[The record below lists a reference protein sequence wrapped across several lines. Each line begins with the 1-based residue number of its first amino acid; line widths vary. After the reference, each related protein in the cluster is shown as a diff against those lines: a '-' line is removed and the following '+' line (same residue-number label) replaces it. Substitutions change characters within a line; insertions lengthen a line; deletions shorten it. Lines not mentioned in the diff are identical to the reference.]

1 MTSIIIAGR
10 ANSEQTTECIY
21 VAMNIANMYPSSRF
35 TIVLKSKKEWEKY
48 CEDICNLFGIVK
60 KTHPLILFS
69 NGNQIG
75 GQQEFFK
82 LISESFTYDNIIK
95 KGDEYILNIEDND
108 LINRLT
114 KENSLQIEK
123 EYNCRMK
130 GKYLEDK
137 IKEKLEQIPIDHFD
151 TIYNKYNTIESD
163 YDVDF
168 IDDMNVYV
176 KYDEKFT
183 PDPKDYKE
191 EQEVIETK
199 VSYVEKEEYDNYH
212 AELQAKKEA
221 EEKRKALEEDLKVK
235 KENLDKLKEEGNLT
249 PEDEEKLQAEITE
262 IENQLNPPKVEE
274 EEKNENE
281 ENNNENNENNNN
293 EDNNNKNNNNEEGGE
308 KKEENV
314 EDNNNNNNDN
324 NNNNETEEKKEEEE
338 KKTDENNNNTPEE
351 NKEVQIDPE
360 TGLPIENPENI
371 PKPKEYRE
379 INYVC
384 YPDFDIPVE
393 YFEKEILV
401 ESNPNN
407 NYELLI
413 NPYFTFY
420 GETLINRINDYQG
433 PKAVVKPKPEMP
445 APVEVNPDE
454 IVAEEQINVD
464 DKNKKDNKQNNNNK
478 KDNKQN
484 NNNNKNDN
492 KKDNK
497 NDTKKDNKND
507 NSNKNTTNTNN
518 KNDNKNDNNNNN
530 EPQVPNSNTIIE
542 NGVELPKPEIKPPRE
557 HNPYLPTTYEP
568 NFPPSKQILYKIMIK
583 DYGKLPS
590 LRLMKFEGEDL
601 KFYFDEIPPY
611 QLPEHMKNESNLF
624 NFDENDLFLF
634 NDNDLDNII
643 SIINKTDSYINYK
656 ILPYKFTD
664 WKSLNSNKIKVIP
677 KICKDI
683 KNKSFP
689 LFDKIYQTVQKIKRD
704 SFVLTKNTIL
714 KENSNDRP
722 NFENILNNSDFDPIF
737 EIPDYFTL
745 ENYDKHG
752 IKHLIKFFQK
762 NTFNI
767 LNIKLS
773 IKEMMK
779 KLEINN
785 VNGNGLVFIMCKDFL
800 FMAPLTEPF
809 TYTKEKNVGEP
820 IVPIFAEPYYFMGIF
835 TLPIIEADWPES
847 VERKNVKFDLK
858 EILRKSTN

>member
-10 ANSEQTTECIY
+10 ANSEETTECIY

-95 KGDEYILNIEDND
+95 KGDEYILNIEDNN
-108 LINRLT
+108 LINKLT
-114 KENSLQIEK
+114 KENSLQVEK

-137 IKEKLEQIPIDHFD
+137 IKEKLDQIPVEHFD

-163 YDVDF
+163 YDTDF

-183 PDPKDYKE
+183 PNGKDYKE

-221 EEKRKALEEDLKVK
+221 EEKRKALEEDLKTK

-249 PEDEEKLQAEITE
+249 PEDEEKLQNEIND
-262 IENQLNPPKVEE
+262 IENQLNPPK
-274 EEKNENE
+274 EEKKENE
-281 ENNNENNENNNN
+281 ENNNENNEENNNN
-293 EDNNNKNNNNEEGGE
+293 ENNNEENVE
-308 KKEENV
+308 NKEENV
-314 EDNNNNNNDN
+314 DEN

-338 KKTDENNNNTPEE
+338 KKTEENNNNNPEE
-351 NKEVQIDPE
+351 KKEVQIDPE

-371 PKPKEYRE
+371 PKPKEYKE
-379 INYVC
+379 VNYVC

-401 ESNPNN
+401 ESFPNEN
-407 NYELLI
+407 FELLI

-420 GETLINRINDYQG
+420 GETLINRIKDYQG
-433 PKAVVKPKPEMP
+433 PKAVVKPKPEIP

-454 IVAEEQINVD
+454 IVADEQINVD
-464 DKNKKDNKQNNNNK
+464 DKNKKDNKKDNKNDIKKDNKDNK
-478 KDNKQN
+478 KDNKDN
-484 NNNNKNDN
+484 KKDTKNDTKNDN
-492 KKDNK
+492 KKDNA
-497 NDTKKDNKND
+497 T
-507 NSNKNTTNTNN
+507 
-518 KNDNKNDNNNNN
+518 NNN
-530 EPQVPNSNTIIE
+530 ENNENNTVPNSNTIIE

-634 NDNDLDNII
+634 NDNDLNQII
-643 SIINKTDSYINYK
+643 SIINKTDSYINFK

-689 LFDKIYQTVQKIKRD
+689 LFDKIYQTIQKIKRD
-704 SFVLTKNTIL
+704 SFVLTKNLIL
-714 KENSNDRP
+714 KENSNERP

-737 EIPDYFTL
+737 EIPDFFTL
-745 ENYDKHG
+745 ENYEKHG

-773 IKEMMK
+773 IKDMMK
-779 KLEINN
+779 KLDINN
-785 VNGNGLVFIMCKDFL
+785 VNGNGLIFIICKDFI

-809 TYTKEKNVGEP
+809 TYTKEKNVGDS

-847 VERKNVKFDLK
+847 VERKNVKFDLI

>member
-10 ANSEQTTECIY
+10 ANSEETTECIY

-95 KGDEYILNIEDND
+95 KGEEYILNIEDNN
-108 LINRLT
+108 LINKLT
-114 KENSLQIEK
+114 KENSLQVEK

-137 IKEKLEQIPIDHFD
+137 IKEKLDQIPVEHFD

-163 YDVDF
+163 YDTDF

-183 PDPKDYKE
+183 PNGKDYKE

-221 EEKRKALEEDLKVK
+221 EEKRKALEEDLKIK
-235 KENLDKLKEEGNLT
+235 KENLEKLKEEGNLT
-249 PEDEEKLQAEITE
+249 PEDEEKLQNEIND
-262 IENQLNPPKVEE
+262 IENQLNPPKIEE
-274 EEKNENE
+274 EEKKENEENNNNENNE
-281 ENNNENNENNNN
+281 ENNNENN
-293 EDNNNKNNNNEEGGE
+293 NEEGGE
-308 KKEENV
+308 NKEENV
-314 EDNNNNNNDN
+314 DDNNNK
-324 NNNNETEEKKEEEE
+324 ETEEKKEEEKKEEE
-338 KKTDENNNNTPEE
+338 KKTEENNNNNPEE

-371 PKPKEYRE
+371 PKPKEYKE
-379 INYVC
+379 VNYVC

-401 ESNPNN
+401 DSFPNEN
-407 NYELLI
+407 FELLI

-420 GETLINRINDYQG
+420 GETLINRIKDYQG
-433 PKAVVKPKPEMP
+433 PKAVVKPKPEIP

-454 IVAEEQINVD
+454 IVADEQINVD
-464 DKNKKDNKQNNNNK
+464 DKNKK
-478 KDNKQN
+478 
-484 NNNNKNDN
+484 DN

-507 NSNKNTTNTNN
+507 NKKDSKNDTKNDNKKDNKNDNKKDN
-518 KNDNKNDNNNNN
+518 KNDNKNDNNNIDNN
-530 EPQVPNSNTIIE
+530 AQVPNSNTIIE

-634 NDNDLDNII
+634 NDNDLNQII
-643 SIINKTDSYINYK
+643 SIINKTDSYINFK

-689 LFDKIYQTVQKIKRD
+689 LFDKIYQTIQKIKRD
-704 SFVLTKNTIL
+704 SFVLTKNLIL
-714 KENSNDRP
+714 KENSNERP

-737 EIPDYFTL
+737 EIPDFFTL
-745 ENYDKHG
+745 ENYEKHG

-779 KLEINN
+779 KLDINN
-785 VNGNGLVFIMCKDFL
+785 VNGNGLIFIICKDFI

-809 TYTKEKNVGEP
+809 TYTKEKNVGDS

-847 VERKNVKFDLK
+847 VQRKNVKFDLI

>member
-10 ANSEQTTECIY
+10 ANSEETTECIY

-75 GQQEFFK
+75 GKQEFFK

-95 KGDEYILNIEDND
+95 KGEEYILNIEDNN
-108 LINRLT
+108 LINKLT
-114 KENSLQIEK
+114 KENSLQVEK

-137 IKEKLEQIPIDHFD
+137 IKEKLDQIPVEHFD

-163 YDVDF
+163 YDTDF
-168 IDDMNVYV
+168 IDDMKVYV

-183 PDPKDYKE
+183 PNQKDYKE

-221 EEKRKALEEDLKVK
+221 EEKRKALEEDLKTK
-235 KENLDKLKEEGNLT
+235 KENLEKFKEEGNLT
-249 PEDEEKLQAEITE
+249 PEDEEKLQNEIND
-262 IENQLNPPKVEE
+262 IENQLNPPE
-274 EEKNENE
+274 EEKKENE
-281 ENNNENNENNNN
+281 ENNNENNEENNN
-293 EDNNNKNNNNEEGGE
+293 ENNNEENVE
-308 KKEENV
+308 NKEENV
-314 EDNNNNNNDN
+314 DEN

-338 KKTDENNNNTPEE
+338 KKTEENNNNNPEE

-371 PKPKEYRE
+371 PKPKEYKE
-379 INYVC
+379 VNYVC

-401 ESNPNN
+401 ESFPNEN
-407 NYELLI
+407 FELLI

-445 APVEVNPDE
+445 APAEVNHYE
-454 IVAEEQINVD
+454 IVADEQINVD
-464 DKNKKDNKQNNNNK
+464 DKNKKDNKKDNKTDNK
-478 KDNKQN
+478 KD
-484 NNNNKNDN
+484 NKNDN

-497 NDTKKDNKND
+497 ND
-507 NSNKNTTNTNN
+507 
-518 KNDNKNDNNNNN
+518 NKNDNNNIDNN
-530 EPQVPNSNTIIE
+530 AQVPNSNTIIE
-542 NGVELPKPEIKPPRE
+542 NGVELPKPELKPPRE

-568 NFPPSKQILYKIMIK
+568 NFPPNKQILYKIMIK

-634 NDNDLDNII
+634 NDNDLNQII

-664 WKSLNSNKIKVIP
+664 WKSLNSNKIKVIQ

-689 LFDKIYQTVQKIKRD
+689 LYDKIYQTIQKIKRD
-704 SFVLTKNTIL
+704 SFVLTKNLVL
-714 KENSNDRP
+714 KENSNERP

-737 EIPDYFTL
+737 EIPDLFTL
-745 ENYDKHG
+745 ENYEKHG

-779 KLEINN
+779 KLDINN
-785 VNGNGLVFIMCKDFL
+785 VNGNGLIFIICKDFI

-809 TYTKEKNVGEP
+809 TYTKEKNVGDS
-820 IVPIFAEPYYFMGIF
+820 IVPIFAEPHFFMGIF

-847 VERKNVKFDLK
+847 VQRKNVKFDLI

>member
-10 ANSEQTTECIY
+10 ANSEETTECIY

-95 KGDEYILNIEDND
+95 KGDEYILNIEDNN
-108 LINRLT
+108 LINKLT
-114 KENSLQIEK
+114 KENSLQVEK

-137 IKEKLEQIPIDHFD
+137 IKEKLDQIPVEHFD

-163 YDVDF
+163 YDTDF
-168 IDDMNVYV
+168 IDDMKVYV

-183 PDPKDYKE
+183 PNQKDYKE

-221 EEKRKALEEDLKVK
+221 EEKRKALEEDLKIK
-235 KENLDKLKEEGNLT
+235 KENLEKLKEEGNLT
-249 PEDEEKLQAEITE
+249 PEDEEKLQNEIND
-262 IENQLNPPKVEE
+262 IENQLNPPK
-274 EEKNENE
+274 EEKKENE
-281 ENNNENNENNNN
+281 ENNNENNEENNNN
-293 EDNNNKNNNNEEGGE
+293 ENNNEENVE
-308 KKEENV
+308 NKEENV
-314 EDNNNNNNDN
+314 DEN

-338 KKTDENNNNTPEE
+338 KKTEENNNNNPEE

-371 PKPKEYRE
+371 PKPKEYKE
-379 INYVC
+379 VNYVC

-401 ESNPNN
+401 ESFPNEN
-407 NYELLI
+407 FELLI

-433 PKAVVKPKPEMP
+433 PKAVVKPKPEIP

-454 IVAEEQINVD
+454 IVADEQINVD
-464 DKNKKDNKQNNNNK
+464 DKNKKDNNKKDNKNDSKKDNKDNNK
-478 KDNKQN
+478 KDNKTDN
-484 NNNNKNDN
+484 KKDTKNDNKNDN

-497 NDTKKDNKND
+497 T
-507 NSNKNTTNTNN
+507 
-518 KNDNKNDNNNNN
+518 DNNNLDNN
-530 EPQVPNSNTIIE
+530 TQVPNSNTIIE
-542 NGVELPKPEIKPPRE
+542 NGVEIPKPEIKPPRE

-568 NFPPSKQILYKIMIK
+568 NFPPNKQILYKIMIK

-634 NDNDLDNII
+634 NDNDLNQII
-643 SIINKTDSYINYK
+643 SIINKTDSYINFK

-689 LFDKIYQTVQKIKRD
+689 LFDKIYQTIQKIKRD
-704 SFVLTKNTIL
+704 SFVLTKNLIL
-714 KENSNDRP
+714 KENSNERP

-737 EIPDYFTL
+737 EIPDFFTL
-745 ENYDKHG
+745 ENYEKHG

-773 IKEMMK
+773 IKDMMK
-779 KLEINN
+779 KLDINN
-785 VNGNGLVFIMCKDFL
+785 VNGNGLIFIICKDFI

-809 TYTKEKNVGEP
+809 TYTKEKNVGDS

-847 VERKNVKFDLK
+847 VERKNVKFDLI